1 MLGSG
6 CRAQLGVRALE
17 DGGAMVHGWVPGD
30 NSVSSALYTYTLDA
44 AGKVFGAAK
53 EVYDKSGAVA
63 ETIKTFK

>member
-1 MLGSG
+1 MVLG
-6 CRAQLGVRALE
+6 L
-17 DGGAMVHGWVPGD
+17 VPGD